1 MKILTNYRLHFH
13 EVECTP
19 PALFNFEILQYGAY
33 WRAEFKRGRWLF
45 QSKKSYSF
53 ELLNFCHYLFPNNN
67 K

>member
-53 ELLNFCHYLFPNNN
+53 EL
-67 K
+67 